1 MTRDD
6 FVGLLLEHGFIYN
19 THSKEYRCLCGFVP
33 EPLWKVVLVWAEHV
47 ADEIAAKDWCVVVR
61 GPVADT

>member
-1 MTRDD
+1 MTREDL
-6 FVGLLLEHGFIYN
+6 VELLVEHRHTLGGCQCGLAF
-19 THSKEYRCLCGFVP
+19 SKP
-33 EPLWKVVLVWAEHV
+33 HAWAIHV